1 MTKSTNL
8 AEAIENQNREIE
20 EKANEIKQ
28 RPDCQDK
35 SDDVI
40 ILCSVFDKVLE
51 RFSPIVCFKNVKE
64 AEAQY
69 KNLVDH
75 SNSMLSHYPENFE
88 VWIVGQFNLITS
100 EITSEVCYQL
110 FNLKQLQ
117 SEEANSYYNVLN
129 SVNASLN
136 TMDAKLNQF
145 VRLDKEIENKLDL
158 ASKRM
163 ARIDALMDN
172 NVDLFPLP
180 LDKKKVAQN
189 LNTTVS
195 AIKGKEENKGFFSK
209 ILK

>member
-1 MTKSTNL
+1 MTHSNL
-8 AEAIENQNREIE
+8 AEAIEKQNREVE

-35 SDDVI
+35 SNDTI
-40 ILCSVFDKVLE
+40 ILCSMFDKLLE

-69 KNLVDH
+69 KNIVDH
-75 SNSMLSHYPENFE
+75 SNSMISHYPENYE
-88 VWIVGQFNLITS
+88 AWVVGEFDLVTA
-100 EITSEVCYQL
+100 ELKTDVCYQL

-145 VRLDKEIENKLDL
+145 ARLDKEIENKLDL

-172 NVDLFPLP
+172 NVDLFPIP
-180 LDKKKVAQN
+180 LDTKKVAKQ

-195 AIKGKEENKGFFSK
+195 AITGKEENKNFFSK

>member
-1 MTKSTNL
+1 M
-8 AEAIENQNREIE
+8 
-20 EKANEIKQ
+20 
-28 RPDCQDK
+28 
-35 SDDVI
+35 
-40 ILCSVFDKVLE
+40 
-51 RFSPIVCFKNVKE
+51 
-64 AEAQY
+64 
-69 KNLVDH
+69 
-75 SNSMLSHYPENFE
+75 
-88 VWIVGQFNLITS
+88 
-100 EITSEVCYQL
+100 
-110 FNLKQLQ
+110 Q